1 MKYYLTLIF
10 VFFFINNC
18 SLNQNSKYWKN
29 DIQNIKSSNLYKE
42 VIFSKILEKSVN
54 INSMSLDE
62 YRIFIDDYTKKS
74 KFPDISK

>member
-1 MKYYLTLIF
+1 MKYSLALFF

-18 SLNQNSKYWKN
+18 SLNKNSKYWKN
-29 DIQNIKSSNLYKE
+29 DNKNIKSSNLYKE
-42 VIFSKILEKSVN
+42 IIFSKILEKSDN
-54 INSMSLDE
+54 INLMSLDE

>member
-29 DIQNIKSSNLYKE
+29 DAQNIKSSNLYKE
-42 VIFSKILEKSVN
+42 VIFSKILEKSAN

-62 YRIFIDDYTKKS
+62 YKIFIDDYTKKS